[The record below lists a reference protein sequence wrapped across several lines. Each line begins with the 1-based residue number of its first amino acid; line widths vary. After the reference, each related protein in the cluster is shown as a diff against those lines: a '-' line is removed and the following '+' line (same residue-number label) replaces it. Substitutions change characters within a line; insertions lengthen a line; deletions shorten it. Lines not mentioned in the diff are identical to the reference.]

1 MDVFLQLWCHVYIIF
16 CLHRAAVRRTHVSV
30 SLFVQVFRGSLLYS
44 LLLFCSNKSQCKAL
58 VKALLPEA
66 ALLPV
71 NFPGA
76 QTGVW
81 FKSRPLQ
88 QTELSPLM
96 PWVFHKAWGRLE
108 EGGEEGREGRR
119 RGMRVWVLK
128 IAFFFFPLPPLFYLF
143 IFSHPAYLWCHKW

>member
-66 ALLPV
+66 PC
-71 NFPGA
+71 
-76 QTGVW
+76 
-81 FKSRPLQ
+81 
-88 QTELSPLM
+88 ELS
-96 PWVFHKAWGRLE
+96 WCSDWGMVQKPATSTDWALTTDALSFSQSM
-108 EGGEEGREGRR
+108 GETRRGRGRR
-119 RGMRVWVLK
+119 KRREEKGDEGVGVEDC
-128 IAFFFFPLPPLFYLF
+128 FFFFFFLSSLLYFIYLF
-143 IFSHPAYLWCHKW
+143 IF